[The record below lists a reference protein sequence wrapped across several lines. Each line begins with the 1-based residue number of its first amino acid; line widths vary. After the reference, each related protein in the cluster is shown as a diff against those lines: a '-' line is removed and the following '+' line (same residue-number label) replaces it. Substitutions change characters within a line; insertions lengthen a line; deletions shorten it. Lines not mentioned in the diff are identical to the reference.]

1 MHSKRNEFNFH
12 TKLLR
17 KALFTKEL
25 NQIVRYKIDLS
36 YDGTDFHGW
45 QIQPN
50 ALTVQQLLSDKLQ
63 IVIQEEINTMGS
75 GRTDTGVHAR
85 KQVLH
90 VDIKKDLPKNLLFR
104 LNKLLPDSISI
115 LKIKAVSTNFHSRY
129 DAKSR
134 AYEYLIHKE
143 KNPFIEKYSYRFN
156 KELNI
161 PLMNEA
167 CQLMMKYS
175 DFECFS
181 KVHTEVNN
189 FNCVISEAFWLVE
202 KDHLK
207 FYIKAN
213 RFLRNMVRA
222 IVGTLLEVGQ
232 GRASLAQFQSII
244 ESKSRKQAGRS
255 VPAEGLYLTEVNYDE
270 V

>member
-1 MHSKRNEFNFH
+1 M
-12 TKLLR
+12 
-17 KALFTKEL
+17 
-25 NQIVRYKIDLS
+25 RYKIDLS

-45 QIQPN
+45 QVQPN
-50 ALTVQQLLSDKLQ
+50 AVTVQQLINDKLY
-63 IVIQEEINTMGS
+63 IIFQESVNSMGS

-90 VDIKKDLPKNLLFR
+90 VDIRKKIPENLMFR

-115 LKIKAVSTNFHSRY
+115 NEITLVQDDFHARY

-134 AYEYLIHKE
+134 AYEYVIHRN
-143 KNPFIEKYSYRFN
+143 KNPFLEKYSYNFN
-156 KELNI
+156 KKLDI
-161 PLMNEA
+161 DLMNVA
-167 CQLMMKYS
+167 CGVIMKYT

-189 FNCVISEAFWLVE
+189 FNCLISEAYWSVDSDQLT
-202 KDHLK
+202 

-222 IVGTLLEVGQ
+222 IVGTLLDVGE
-232 GRASLAQFQSII
+232 GRINLKQLTTII
-244 ESKSRKQAGRS
+244 ESKSRKEAGRS
-255 VPAEGLYLTEVNYDE
+255 VPAHGLYLIEVNYE
-270 V
+270 

>member
-1 MHSKRNEFNFH
+1 M
-12 TKLLR
+12 
-17 KALFTKEL
+17 
-25 NQIVRYKIDLS
+25 RYKIDLS

-45 QIQPN
+45 QVQPN
-50 ALTVQQLLSDKLQ
+50 AVTVQQLINDKLY
-63 IVIQEEINTMGS
+63 IIFQESVNSMGS

-90 VDIKKDLPKNLLFR
+90 VDIRKKIPENLMFR

-115 LKIKAVSTNFHSRY
+115 NEITLVQDDFHARY

-134 AYEYLIHKE
+134 AYEYVIHRN
-143 KNPFIEKYSYRFN
+143 KNPFLEKYSYNFN
-156 KELNI
+156 KKLDI
-161 PLMNEA
+161 DLMNVA
-167 CQLMMKYS
+167 CGVIMKYT

-189 FNCVISEAFWLVE
+189 FNCLISEAYWSVDSDQLT
-202 KDHLK
+202 

-222 IVGTLLEVGQ
+222 IVGTLLDVGE
-232 GRASLAQFQSII
+232 GRINLKQLTTII
-244 ESKSRKQAGRS
+244 ESKSRKEAGRS
-255 VPAEGLYLTEVNYDE
+255 VPAHGLYLIEVNYD
-270 V
+270 

>member
-1 MHSKRNEFNFH
+1 M
-12 TKLLR
+12 
-17 KALFTKEL
+17 
-25 NQIVRYKIDLS
+25 RYKIDLS

-45 QIQPN
+45 QVQPN
-50 ALTVQQLLSDKLQ
+50 AVTVQQLINDKLY
-63 IVIQEEINTMGS
+63 IIFQESVNSMGS

-90 VDIKKDLPKNLLFR
+90 VDIRKKIPENLMFR

-115 LKIKAVSTNFHSRY
+115 NEITLVHDDFHARY

-134 AYEYLIHKE
+134 AYEYIVHRK
-143 KNPFIEKYSYRFN
+143 KNPFLEKYSYNFN
-156 KELNI
+156 KKLDIE
-161 PLMNEA
+161 LMNVA
-167 CQLMMKYS
+167 CRVIMKHT

-189 FNCVISEAFWLVE
+189 FNCDISEAFWSV
-202 KDHLK
+202 DSGQLK

-222 IVGTLLEVGQ
+222 IVGTLLDVGE
-232 GRASLAQFQSII
+232 GRIDLKQLTTII
-244 ESKSRKQAGRS
+244 ESKSRKEAGRS
-255 VPAEGLYLTEVNYDE
+255 VPAHGLYLIEVNYD
-270 V
+270 